1 MNGTTEASAR
11 VKIDKPLE
19 EPGWNLPDG
28 VSVLF
33 EHVLPDGTQ
42 SDYVLRDR

>member
-19 EPGWNLPDG
+19 DAGWNQTDG

-33 EHVLPDGTQ
+33 EYALPDGTQ